1 MHDRSE
7 TDKVTSG
14 HLRQI
19 NAFPFVLTVLRRI
32 KRGLKQEI
40 EKVVK
45 KESNVLGLGEI
56 QEDGDK
62 AEAPRVINT
71 IKPPA
76 YYPVPGQSLFITAP
90 RYSALHL
97 KLTFL

>member
-1 MHDRSE
+1 M
-7 TDKVTSG
+7 
-14 HLRQI
+14 L
-19 NAFPFVLTVLRRI
+19 AL
-32 KRGLKQEI
+32 EI
-40 EKVVK
+40 EKDIK

-56 QEDGDK
+56 QEDRDK
-62 AEAPRVINT
+62 AEPPWVINT

>member
-1 MHDRSE
+1 M
-7 TDKVTSG
+7 G
-14 HLRQI
+14 L
-19 NAFPFVLTVLRRI
+19 
-32 KRGLKQEI
+32 KRGNQEG
-40 EKVVK
+40 VK
-45 KESNVLGLGEI
+45 EEIKALGDI
-56 QEDGDK
+56 QDDGDK
-62 AEAPRVINT
+62 AKAPWVINT

>member
-1 MHDRSE
+1 M
-7 TDKVTSG
+7 
-14 HLRQI
+14 
-19 NAFPFVLTVLRRI
+19 VLEWDT
-32 KRGLKQEI
+32 
-40 EKVVK
+40 EKDVK
-45 KESNVLGLGEI
+45 KESDVLGFGEI
-56 QEDGDK
+56 QEHSDI
-62 AEAPRVINT
+62 AEPPWVINT

>member
-1 MHDRSE
+1 MPKDARKTKS
-7 TDKVTSG
+7 D
-14 HLRQI
+14 
-19 NAFPFVLTVLRRI
+19 
-32 KRGLKQEI
+32 
-40 EKVVK
+40 
-45 KESNVLGLGEI
+45 VLGMGEI
-56 QEDGDK
+56 LEDRDK
-62 AEAPRVINT
+62 AVAPWVINT